1 MMSHRE
7 IIQLPNL
14 WRNLLLIIE
23 DANVQMIPYPSIL
36 NIYSVYYSPSKVL
49 NIVGDR

>member
-1 MMSHRE
+1 MSHRE

-14 WRNLLLIIE
+14 WRNLPLITE
-23 DANVQMIPYPSIL
+23 DANLQMIPYPFIL